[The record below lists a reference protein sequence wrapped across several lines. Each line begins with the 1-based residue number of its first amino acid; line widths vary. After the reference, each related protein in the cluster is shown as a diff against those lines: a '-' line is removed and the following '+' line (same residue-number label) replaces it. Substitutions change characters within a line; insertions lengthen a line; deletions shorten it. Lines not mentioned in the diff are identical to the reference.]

1 MSPPSSGWKI
11 VVLPES
17 AQHLR
22 SVWAAHPS
30 RPKNAKAAWLSM
42 LEFLAANGIKGNKI
56 TDEVKLI
63 SVDQWCSPEP
73 RRCQGFNK
81 GKPKAVLPW
90 ARERWEWANGLLSDG
105 AENPGALLADI
116 VADLTARIT
125 GPEGCI
131 LCAAHWSV
139 VLMEHPVPASP
150 TLQQA
155 RHWLVDIHNET
166 REGKSPVPFATVAA
180 KFNWTTP
187 V

>member
-1 MSPPSSGWKI
+1 MN
-11 VVLPES
+11 
-17 AQHLR
+17 
-22 SVWAAHPS
+22 AAD
-30 RPKNAKAAWLSM
+30 
-42 LEFLAANGIKGNKI
+42 FLTANGIKATQAIMNEIKM
-56 TDEVKLI
+56 I
-63 SVDQWCSPEP
+63 SVDQWCSPDP
-73 RRCQGFNK
+73 WRCRGFNR
-81 GKPKAVLPW
+81 GKPKAILPW
-90 ARERWEWANGLLSDG
+90 ARERGEWANGLLSDG

-139 VLMEHPVPASP
+139 VLMEHPVPSSP

-187 V
+187 TV